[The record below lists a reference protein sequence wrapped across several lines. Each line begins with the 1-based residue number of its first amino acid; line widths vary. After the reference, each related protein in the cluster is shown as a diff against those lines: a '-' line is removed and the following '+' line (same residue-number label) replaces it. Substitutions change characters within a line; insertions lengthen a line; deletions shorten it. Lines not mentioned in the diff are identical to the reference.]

1 MIGELIPTGVT
12 YGIGREALND
22 QFSGTGEFNNVE
34 VSGNLSAGTGGVIY
48 SGGTDLYNIFGSSS
62 GNYLPLTVTG
72 VTIVNVDDTDLFFT
86 GNTGTSITTVVV
98 GGTGGDQNH
107 FTQVADG
114 YASIGSIHSGNSD
127 YFYVVANQVNGASLE
142 YNTGTTVN
150 LFKVTKSTMRASST
164 ILTFPGI
171 TYDIDYSANYTNR
184 SLVDKQYVVNT
195 IATATTASNGL
206 TKSGNNITLGGT
218 LTGNT
223 SIDVNGS
230 YLNFV
235 NTNPT
240 TIAGDYKYRF
250 LDGVTTPTIATEN
263 VSNYTEFKPI
273 TTGGAYQ
280 FASGVVMYA
289 NPSGNTNS
297 EFYAGADLTLI
308 TTDLNKFQ
316 DSVAASLSIL
326 QFASNT
332 GTFSGGFVN
341 AHTSTFRNLLSGNN
355 IQNLA
360 HYQAFGIETD
370 GTNASVIDN
379 LYGFYMRNSSDGNIT
394 NKWGVYIDDPNA
406 NNYFA
411 GNVDVDGILTSGG
424 TDLYNIFNTTASN
437 GLTKSGDNIT
447 LGGQISGD
455 TIISLSG
462 ISTFVMSG
470 DSGNSEQIKIQ
481 SSFINSEP
489 ASLIVGKGSAGLYS
503 EFGSSSVN
511 SYASVSG
518 SYAQIGR
525 DSGATTQ
532 QINITDTG
540 MKITDS
546 ILTQGL
552 IYDSNYH
559 ANYTNRSLIDKEY
572 VDLAVAS
579 GGGGVQPY
587 INVGG
592 TGATITWNVSGLS
605 TNYQATLVSAT
616 TTINLTGV
624 RNGEYGTIIV
634 TQDGVGGR
642 TVTFGTVNGLA
653 GTHKVV
659 NGGGGA
665 PTLTSTASATDILSF
680 TYNGSTMYWT
690 VGNDY
695 T

>member
-12 YGIGREALND
+12 YGVGRISLND
-22 QFSGTGEFNNVE
+22 QFSGTAEFNDVE
-34 VSGNLSAGTGGVIY
+34 VAGNLSAGTGGVIY
-48 SGGTDLYNIFGSSS
+48 SGGTDLYGIFLTNATDATTASNGLTKSGDNITLGGTLTGNTTISLSGTSTFVMSGDSGNSEQIKIETNFINNQPASLRVGKGSAAIYSESGSSS
-62 GNYLPLTVTG
+62 
-72 VTIVNVDDTDLFFT
+72 VN
-86 GNTGTSITTVVV
+86 S
-98 GGTGGDQNH
+98 
-107 FTQVADG
+107 
-114 YASIGSIHSGNSD
+114 YASASGSYAQIGRE
-127 YFYVVANQVNGASLE
+127 NGAVIQQI
-142 YNTGTTVN
+142 NITDTGMKITDTV
-150 LFKVTKSTMRASST
+150 
-164 ILTFPGI
+164 LTQGLI
-171 TYDIDYSANYTNR
+171 YDSNYHANYTNR
-184 SLVDKQYVVNT
+184 SLIDKEYVDNT
-195 IATATTASNGL
+195 AATATTASNGL
-206 TKSGNNITLGGT
+206 TKSGDNITLGGT

-332 GTFSGGFVN
+332 GTFSGGFAN

-424 TDLYNIFNTTASN
+424 TDLYNIFNTTA
-437 GLTKSGDNIT
+437 
-447 LGGQISGD
+447 
-455 TIISLSG
+455 
-462 ISTFVMSG
+462 
-470 DSGNSEQIKIQ
+470 
-481 SSFINSEP
+481 P
-489 ASLIVGKGSAGLYS
+489 
-503 EFGSSSVN
+503 
-511 SYASVSG
+511 
-518 SYAQIGR
+518 
-525 DSGATTQ
+525 
-532 QINITDTG
+532 
-540 MKITDS
+540 
-546 ILTQGL
+546 
-552 IYDSNYH
+552 
-559 ANYTNRSLIDKEY
+559 
-572 VDLAVAS
+572 S
-579 GGGGVQPY
+579 GGGVDSY
-587 INVGG
+587 INLG
-592 TGATITWNVSGLS
+592 TTGSTINWNVSGLS
-605 TNYQATLVSAT
+605 TNYRVTLSAAT
-616 TTINLTGV
+616 TLNLTNV

-642 TVTFGTVNGLA
+642 NLTFGTVNGLA
-653 GTHKVV
+653 GTHRVV

>member
-22 QFSGTGEFNNVE
+22 QFSGTGEFNDVE

-424 TDLYNIFNTTASN
+424 TDLYNIFNTTAPS
-437 GLTKSGDNIT
+437 
-447 LGGQISGD
+447 
-455 TIISLSG
+455 
-462 ISTFVMSG
+462 
-470 DSGNSEQIKIQ
+470 
-481 SSFINSEP
+481 
-489 ASLIVGKGSAGLYS
+489 
-503 EFGSSSVN
+503 
-511 SYASVSG
+511 
-518 SYAQIGR
+518 
-525 DSGATTQ
+525 
-532 QINITDTG
+532 
-540 MKITDS
+540 
-546 ILTQGL
+546 
-552 IYDSNYH
+552 
-559 ANYTNRSLIDKEY
+559 
-572 VDLAVAS
+572 
-579 GGGGVQPY
+579 GGGVQPY

-653 GTHKVV
+653 GTHKVL

>member
-22 QFSGTGEFNNVE
+22 QFSGTGEFNDVE

-424 TDLYNIFNTTASN
+424 TDLYNIFNTTAPS
-437 GLTKSGDNIT
+437 
-447 LGGQISGD
+447 
-455 TIISLSG
+455 
-462 ISTFVMSG
+462 
-470 DSGNSEQIKIQ
+470 
-481 SSFINSEP
+481 
-489 ASLIVGKGSAGLYS
+489 
-503 EFGSSSVN
+503 
-511 SYASVSG
+511 
-518 SYAQIGR
+518 
-525 DSGATTQ
+525 
-532 QINITDTG
+532 
-540 MKITDS
+540 
-546 ILTQGL
+546 
-552 IYDSNYH
+552 
-559 ANYTNRSLIDKEY
+559 
-572 VDLAVAS
+572 
-579 GGGGVQPY
+579 GGGVQPY